1 MKTISLKN
9 GIVIF
14 VEQIAFIHIQPS
26 VSDGIKKPEIH
37 VHFSATFS
45 LPKGSR
51 SMRTVIGEDCAGDFV
66 NQLEKFGVD
75 CAHVRR
81 CLSEFKK

>member
-26 VSDGIKKPEIH
+26 ASEEIKKPEIH
-37 VHFSATFS
+37 VHFPATFS
-45 LPKGSR
+45 LTKGSR
-51 SMRTVIGEDCAGDFV
+51 SMRTVIGEDCAQDFID
-66 NQLEKFGVD
+66 QLEKHDVD
-75 CAHVRR
+75 CTHIRR
-81 CLSEFKK
+81 CISEFKK

>member
-14 VEQIAFIHIQPS
+14 VERIAFIHVQPS
-26 VSDGIKKPEIH
+26 ASDGIKKPEIH

-51 SMRTVIGEDCAGDFV
+51 SMRTVIGEDCAQDFID
-66 NQLEKFGVD
+66 QLEKFGVD
-75 CAHVRR
+75 CADMRR
-81 CLSEFKK
+81 CMSELKK

>member
-14 VEQIAFIHIQPS
+14 VERIAFIHVQS
-26 VSDGIKKPEIH
+26 SASDGKKKPEIH

-51 SMRTVIGEDCAGDFV
+51 SMRTVVGEDCAEDFID
-66 NQLEKFGVD
+66 QLEKFGVD

-81 CLSEFKK
+81 CLTEFKK